1 MVDSLPCLLVM
12 RKLVRPLEQ
21 TEAEV
26 AKLTTRLQ
34 SADDMDTVLLQ
45 GLAVLGLSYLET
57 GLADCLRYYLQ
68 HFPQKLKAE
77 ELKFTKDVF
86 IQEQFELLE
95 HAIDN
100 FLQNAAYKNFEDYL
114 GLATD
119 VLSIQAA
126 IPAATLSSM
135 REFRARRNL
144 LLHAALEVNDRY
156 LASAGPLENPP
167 RRGARLDMKRDYVV
181 KALGA
186 VADLLATIRT
196 TLEVKYQSYT
206 KIRAARDLW
215 AFLFQSPVMR
225 FEDFWHLDEAKDK
238 IFAYKKVEHESALSG
253 TEQLMLALWRSH
265 FGGRDQIVQGFHMRR
280 FDDTRRTKVLYFLM
294 WASDFDFD

>member
-12 RKLVRPLEQ
+12 RKLVRPLQQ

-26 AKLTTRLQ
+26 AKLTARLQ
-34 SADDMDTVLLQ
+34 NADDKDTVLLQ

-86 IQEQFELLE
+86 MQEQFELLE

-100 FLQNAAYKNFEDYL
+100 FLQNAAYKSFEDYL

-126 IPAATLSSM
+126 IPATTLGLV

-144 LLHAALEVNDRY
+144 LLHAGLAVNDRY
-156 LASAGPLENPP
+156 LASAGTLDKPP

-186 VADLLATIRT
+186 VTDLLVAIRIA
-196 TLEVKYQSYT
+196 LETKYHTYT
-206 KIRAARDLW
+206 KIRAARELW
-215 AFLFQSPVMR
+215 AFLFQSPVMK
-225 FEDFWHLDEAKDK
+225 FDDFWHLDEANDQ
-238 IFAYKKVEHESALSG
+238 ICGFKKVKHEPALSG

-265 FGGRDQIVQGFHMRR
+265 FGGRDQIVKGFHMRL

-294 WASDFDFD
+294 WASEFDFN